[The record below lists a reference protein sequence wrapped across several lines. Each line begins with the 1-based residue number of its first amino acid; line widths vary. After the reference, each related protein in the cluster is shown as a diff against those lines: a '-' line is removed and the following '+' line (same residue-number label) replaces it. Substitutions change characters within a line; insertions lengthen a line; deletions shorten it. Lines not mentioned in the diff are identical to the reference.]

1 MKYME
6 ILEGSSFTQSLI
18 KKLAPPLG
26 TVYTAIS
33 IKVVPEQSRKV
44 DYFLIK
50 ITVDPLM
57 WRLPP

>member
-26 TVYTAIS
+26 KDILWRQIAVNKWGWKLYS
-33 IKVVPEQSRKV
+33 I
-44 DYFLIK
+44 L
-50 ITVDPLM
+50 
-57 WRLPP
+57 